1 MQNKKVAVV
10 LSGCGVFDGS
20 EIFEA
25 TLTLLRL
32 DQLNCQVQ
40 CFAPDIMQHH
50 VLDHRTGNLMPE
62 HRNVLTEAARIN
74 RGNVH
79 SLAEANAN
87 DFDALIVPGGFG
99 VAKNLSDFAF
109 ANIDCTVQDDFS
121 ALVQQFHQQKKPIGM
136 VCIAPTLLPKIL
148 GSGISCTIGR
158 DPATA
163 GQIDEMGGLHISCDV
178 DNIVIDHEHK
188 IVTTPAYMEAK
199 RISEAAEGINKLVD
213 KVIELS

>member
-20 EIFEA
+20 EIFEV

-32 DQLNCQVQ
+32 DQLNCNVQ
-40 CFAPDIMQHH
+40 CFAPDITQHH

-62 HRNVLTEAARIN
+62 QRNVLTEAARIN
-74 RGNVH
+74 RGHVQ

-109 ANIDCTVQDDFS
+109 SGSSCEVNTEFAQ
-121 ALVQQFHQQKKPIGM
+121 LVQQFHQAKKPIGM
-136 VCIAPTLLPKIL
+136 ICIAPTLLPKIL
-148 GSGISCTIGR
+148 GKGISCTIGR
-158 DPATA
+158 DAATA
-163 GQIDEMGGLHISCDV
+163 GQIDDMGGLHISCDV

-199 RISEAAEGINKLVD
+199 RISEAAIGISKLVD